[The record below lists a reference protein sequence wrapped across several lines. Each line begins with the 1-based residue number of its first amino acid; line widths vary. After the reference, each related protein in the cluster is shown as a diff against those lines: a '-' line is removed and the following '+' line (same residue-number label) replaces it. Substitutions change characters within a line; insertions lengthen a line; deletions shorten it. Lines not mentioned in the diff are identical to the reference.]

1 MNEDKELELLNMG
14 MIIGSINL
22 MMG

>member
-14 MIIGSINL
+14 MILGSIHL